1 MKKMKAVIVK
11 SILMQMVCVFIIS
24 LPAYSVTRGKK
35 LIESSMHI
43 VTAQQLRRNLK
54 EMEKSPFDGLVVA
67 MPVFGAP
74 TGTPNMPLSR
84 AFENRKWEK
93 AWFKTSIEDLKV
105 CRSDK
110 LTDIFLTLNSN
121 PGSVDWFDDAGW
133 KQIIDH
139 FRIAA
144 WVAKQSG
151 AKGLMWDPEPYDKPL
166 YAFGYTAQAN
176 SRKHTFAEYCVKAR
190 ERGRECMKAMA
201 AEYPDMTIFGYY
213 LESSILGLNPWHK
226 YSAAEA
232 VDPKLNLVKDGWF
245 SLYPAF
251 IDGWFDALPPKMKLV
266 DGDEHGYWY
275 PDETGFLRSVG
286 RIKTDGQLLVSP
298 ENRSKYRSQVQVGFG
313 LYIDNLLPGSRWAPE
328 GNPTTPA
335 TLEKRLGFALNA
347 ADEYVWIWN
356 EGGTF
361 WPRTKE
367 PVQII
372 GAQGVVGKTE
382 TVEIK
387 NWEEKMPGIT
397 QALINGKDPQAA
409 ETRRLEAE
417 LTSKITNG
425 KAEEIS
431 KKGDFSNGIAGAE
444 GNILLSG
451 TVNGSVDKK
460 YPVKAG
466 ERYIITAKSKTV
478 GEGLASINVS
488 FEGATS
494 SSIGLWKGLRLDQE
508 RYFYQPKDNPHW
520 MSVIMEVTIDP
531 EVVSMKVSPTAVCQR
546 DSMDKIWF
554 DDIHI
559 YLLKE

>member
-1 MKKMKAVIVK
+1 MKTVILK
-11 SILMQMVCVFIIS
+11 SVLIQMVCIFIIA
-24 LPAYSVTRGKK
+24 LPAFAVTRGKK
-35 LIESSMHI
+35 IIESSMHI
-43 VTAQQLRRNLK
+43 VTAQQLRRDLK

-67 MPVFGAP
+67 MPVFDTP

-84 AFENRKWEK
+84 AFENMKWEK
-93 AWFKTSIEDLKV
+93 AWFKKSIEDLKA

-121 PGSVDWFDDAGW
+121 PGNVDWFDDGGW

-144 WVAKQSG
+144 WAAKQSG
-151 AKGLMWDPEPYDKPL
+151 VKGLMWDPEPYNRPSC
-166 YAFGYTAQAN
+166 AFGYAAQ
-176 SRKHTFAEYCVKAR
+176 SDYKKHTFAEYYAKAR

-213 LESSILGLNPWHK
+213 IESCILGLNPWHK

-245 SLYPAF
+245 SLHPAF

-275 PDETGFLRSVG
+275 PDETGFLRAVG

-298 ENRSKYRSQVQVGFG
+298 ENRAKYRNQVQVGFG
-313 LYIDNLLPGSRWAPE
+313 LYIDNLLPGSRWEPE

-335 TLEKRLGFALNA
+335 TLEKRIGIALNA

-356 EGGTF
+356 E
-361 WPRTKE
+361 
-367 PVQII
+367 
-372 GAQGVVGKTE
+372 
-382 TVEIK
+382 
-387 NWEEKMPGIT
+387 NWEEIMPGIT
-397 QALINGKDPQAA
+397 QAIINGKDPQAA

-417 LTSKITNG
+417 LTSKIANG

-431 KKGDFSNGIAGAE
+431 KDGDFSNGVTGAE
-444 GNILLSG
+444 GDILLSG
-451 TVNGSVDKK
+451 TVNGSVDKI
-460 YPVKAG
+460 YPVKPG
-466 ERYIITAKSKTV
+466 ERYIIIAKSKTI
-478 GEGLASINVS
+478 GEGLASINVNFAGES
-488 FEGATS
+488 K
-494 SSIGLWKGLRLDQE
+494 SSIGLWKGLQLDQE

-520 MSVIMEVTIDP
+520 MSIIMEVTIDP
-531 EVVSMKVSPTAVCQR
+531 IAVSMTVSPTAVSQR
-546 DSMDKIWF
+546 DSRDKIWF
-554 DDIHI
+554 DEVHV
-559 YLLKE
+559 YLVKE

>member
-1 MKKMKAVIVK
+1 MKAVLVK
-11 SILMQMVCVFIIS
+11 SIVIQMVCVFIIS
-24 LPAYSVTRGKK
+24 LPVYSVTLGKK

-43 VTAQQLRRNLK
+43 VTAQQLRRDLK

-67 MPVFGAP
+67 MPVFEAP
-74 TGTPNMPLSR
+74 AGTPDMPLSR

-93 AWFKTSIEDLKV
+93 AWFKKSIEDLKA
-105 CRSDK
+105 CRSEK
-110 LTDIFLTLNSN
+110 LTDIFLTFNSN

-133 KQIIDH
+133 KQIVDH

-151 AKGLMWDPEPYDKPL
+151 AKGLMWDPEPYDRPL
-166 YAFGYTAQAN
+166 CAFAYNAQPDF
-176 SRKHTFAEYCVKAR
+176 RKHTFAEYCAKAR

-213 LESSILGLNPWHK
+213 LESCVLGLNPWHK

-232 VDPKLNLVKDGWF
+232 ADPKLNLVKDGWF
-245 SLYPAF
+245 SLHPAF
-251 IDGWFDALPPKMKLV
+251 LDGWFDALPPKMKLV

-298 ENRSKYRSQVQVGFG
+298 ENRSKYRNQVQVGFG
-313 LYIDNLLPGSRWAPE
+313 LYIDNLLPGSRWEPE
-328 GNPTTPA
+328 GNPTTPE

-361 WPRTKE
+361 WPKSSE
-367 PVQII
+367 PLQII
-372 GAQGVVGKTE
+372 GSQGDVGKTE
-382 TVEIK
+382 SVEIK
-387 NWEEKMPGIT
+387 SWEEKMPGIT
-397 QALINGKDPQAA
+397 QALINGKDPESA
-409 ETRRLEAE
+409 EKRRLEAE
-417 LTSKITNG
+417 LAAKLVNG

-431 KKGDFSNGIAGAE
+431 KKDDYTNVPVSEE
-444 GNILLSG
+444 GSIFLSG
-451 TVNGSVDKK
+451 TVSGSIDIK
-460 YPVKAG
+460 YPVKAN
-466 ERYIITAKSKTV
+466 ERYIIIAKSKTV

-488 FEGATS
+488 FEGVAS
-494 SSIGLWKGLRLDQE
+494 SSIGLWKGLRIDQE

-531 EVVSMKVSPTAVCQR
+531 SVVSMKVSPTAVCQR
-546 DSMDKIWF
+546 DSRDKIWF

-559 YLLKE
+559 YLIKE

>member
-1 MKKMKAVIVK
+1 MKAVIVK

-531 EVVSMKVSPTAVCQR
+531 EVVSMKVSPTAICQR